1 MAGEPAVLGSRAM
14 PFTDPS
20 SFRLPRLRFLPVEQ
34 LVPHEQQDDRR
45 TGALA
50 TRLHESGVLKNPPV
64 VTSAEALGDPRYV
77 VLDGAN
83 RVATLRASGSPHVVV
98 QIVDYD
104 DPGVRLS
111 TWHHALTHDLA
122 EEIERAMAAIPGLT
136 LRELDL
142 SHARALLARREAIA
156 FLVRAGACVLSL
168 HGGGDLHERNALL
181 NAVVDRYR
189 SRVPYYRVT
198 RDSLEDARARY
209 PDVESLLVFPH
220 FHPEEILEVAL
231 SGARLPAG
239 ITRHVI
245 AWRALRLNLPLALM
259 ADTTRTLEEK
269 NRWLEQ
275 WMSDRTSTN
284 SVRFYEESTVL
295 FDE

>member
-1 MAGEPAVLGSRAM
+1 M
-14 PFTDPS
+14 PFSDPS
-20 SFRLPRLRFLPVEQ
+20 TFRLPRLRFLPVEQ

-45 TGALA
+45 TGAL
-50 TRLHESGVLKNPPV
+50 TSRLHESGVLKNPPV

-83 RVATLRASGSPHVVV
+83 RVATLKAAGFPHAVV

-111 TWHHALTHDLA
+111 TWHHALTHDL
-122 EEIERAMAAIPGLT
+122 EEGFEKSIASIPGLT

-156 FLVRAGACVLSL
+156 YLVRAGACVLSL
-168 HGGGDLHERNALL
+168 HGGNDLHERNALL

-189 SRVPYYRVT
+189 RRVPYYRVT
-198 RDSLEDARARY
+198 RDSLDEARARY

-245 AWRALRLNLPLALM
+245 AWRALRVNLPLGWM
-259 ADTTRTLEEK
+259 ADKERTLEEK
-269 NRWLEQ
+269 NRWLDE
-275 WMSDRTSTN
+275 WMAERTAGSA
-284 SVRFYEESTVL
+284 VRFYEESTVL